1 MSKLENI
8 MKTIKKSL
16 FAFLLLLPFVFSAQ
30 TTTSSYQQLNI
41 FTLGDS
47 NGTFPESWPKQL
59 RHALANAQVFNTQV
73 FNISKSGR
81 TIGFVNNGDSTLN
94 SLLVIDENL
103 KKAAEFTKSRPF
115 DFVVIELGTNDAKA
129 VFAGRQKEVPANL
142 EKLINKIK
150 SCSYPTISK
159 AKIVIISPPP
169 YGVKAEIQEK
179 YAGGGKRVEKMSKT
193 FRKVAK
199 RNNCLFVN
207 GFKTP
212 GLDINTMTTDGLHLD
227 AVASQ
232 KLVEP
237 VVKLITKEAFSF
249 EKSDPGVTINEL
261 KIKAPFDMPVIKVPD
276 FSKCKK
282 LSITDF
288 GAVPG
293 NQEKTSQAIAKA
305 IDQAHT
311 IGGGVVVIPEG
322 EWLTGKIHLK
332 SNVNLHLS
340 KGAVL
345 LFSENPAD
353 YLPAVH
359 STWEGMEC
367 YNYSPLI
374 YAYECK
380 NIAITG
386 EGELK
391 AKMEV
396 WKQWFTRPKPHMES
410 IKRLYN
416 LAWDRIPVQERQMVN
431 DTAHLRPQ
439 FIQFNRSENI
449 LMEGITITNSPFWTI
464 HPYLSKHVVIRNV
477 KVYAHGHNNDGVDP
491 EMSQNVLIE
500 HCLFDQGDDAIAI
513 KSGRNPEGW
522 RLKTPS
528 KNIVIR
534 NCTVK
539 NGHQLVA
546 LGSELSGGIENVFVD
561 SCSVVDGAKLNHL
574 LFIKTNERMG
584 GYVKSIHVSNIK
596 AGKIDLGVLGIETDV
611 LYQWR
616 TLVPT
621 YERRLTP
628 IKDVYLE
635 NIVAK
640 DVKFV
645 SRILGQKELPVENVS
660 LKNITTGTVQEKKHI
675 HENVI
680 NFTFPD

>member
-1 MSKLENI
+1 
-8 MKTIKKSL
+8 MKSGM
-16 FAFLLLLPFVFSAQ
+16 ALLLLVC
-30 TTTSSYQQLNI
+30 
-41 FTLGDS
+41 
-47 NGTFPESWPKQL
+47 
-59 RHALANAQVFNTQV
+59 
-73 FNISKSGR
+73 
-81 TIGFVNNGDSTLN
+81 
-94 SLLVIDENL
+94 SL
-103 KKAAEFTKSRPF
+103 FF
-115 DFVVIELGTNDAKA
+115 
-129 VFAGRQKEVPANL
+129 
-142 EKLINKIK
+142 
-150 SCSYPTISK
+150 
-159 AKIVIISPPP
+159 
-169 YGVKAEIQEK
+169 
-179 YAGGGKRVEKMSKT
+179 
-193 FRKVAK
+193 
-199 RNNCLFVN
+199 
-207 GFKTP
+207 
-212 GLDINTMTTDGLHLD
+212 
-227 AVASQ
+227 
-232 KLVEP
+232 
-237 VVKLITKEAFSF
+237 FSF
-249 EKSDPGVTINEL
+249 EQQDPGV
-261 KIKAPFDMPVIKVPD
+261 KIKEIKVNAPFKMPAIKVPD
-276 FSKCKK
+276 FSRCTR
-282 LSITDF
+282 LNITDF
-288 GAVPG
+288 GAVQG
-293 NQEKTSQAIAKA
+293 DKEKTSQAMAKAIAKA
-305 IDQAHT
+305 NK
-311 IGGGVVVIPEG
+311 IGGGIVVIPEG
-322 EWLTGKIHLK
+322 EWLTGKVHLK

-345 LFSENPAD
+345 LFSENPED

-374 YAYECK
+374 YAYGCK

-391 AKMEV
+391 AKMDV
-396 WKQWFTRPKPHMES
+396 WKTWFSRPRPHMES

-416 LAWDRIPVQERQMVN
+416 LAWNRTPVKQRQMVN

-449 LMEGITITNSPFWTI
+449 LLEGISITNSPFWTI
-464 HPYLSKHVVIRNV
+464 HPYLCKNVVIRKV

-500 HCLFDQGDDAIAI
+500 DCIFDQGDDAIAI

-534 NCTVK
+534 NLTVK

-561 SCSVVDGAKLNHL
+561 SCRVVDGAKLNHL

-584 GYVKSIHVSNIK
+584 GYVRNIHATNIQS
-596 AGKIDLGVLGIETDV
+596 GKIDLGVLGIETDV

-628 IKDVYLE
+628 IKDVFL
-635 NIVAK
+635 NNVTAG

-645 SRILGQKELPVENVS
+645 SRILGQKELPVENIS
-660 LKNITTGTVQEKKHI
+660 LTNVTTGTVQEQKHI

-680 NFTFPD
+680 KFSSRN

>member
-1 MSKLENI
+1 M
-8 MKTIKKSL
+8 MKTQIKS
-16 FAFLLLLPFVFSAQ
+16 FLLLLFFPFVLFAQSAV
-30 TTTSSYQQLNI
+30 SSDQQLNI

-59 RHALANAQVFNTQV
+59 RVTLPNAQV

-103 KKAAEFTKSRPF
+103 KKAADFTGDRPF
-115 DFVVIELGTNDAKA
+115 DFIVIELGTNDAKA
-129 VFAGRQKEVPANL
+129 VFAARQKEVPANL
-142 EKLINKIK
+142 EKLIQKIK
-150 SCSYPTISK
+150 SCNYPAINK
-159 AKIVIISPPP
+159 AKIIIISPPP
-169 YGVKAEIQEK
+169 YGVKAETTEK
-179 YAGGGKRVEKMSKT
+179 YTGGGKRVEEMSKA
-193 FRKVAK
+193 FQKVAK
-199 RNNCLFVN
+199 RNQCLFVN

-212 GLDINTMTTDGLHLD
+212 GLDINTMAEDGLHLD
-227 AVASQ
+227 ATASR
-232 KLVEP
+232 KLIEP
-237 VVKLITKEAFSF
+237 VVQIITKEASSF
-249 EKSDPGVTINEL
+249 KKSAPGVKINE
-261 KIKAPFDMPVIKVPD
+261 IRVKAPFEMPAIKVSD
-276 FSKCKK
+276 FSKSPKI
-282 LSITDF
+282 SITEL

-293 NQEKTSQAIAKA
+293 DKEKTSQAIAKA
-305 IDQAHT
+305 IEKANA

-322 EWLTGKIHLK
+322 EWLTKKIHLK
-332 SNVNLHLS
+332 SNVNLHLN

-345 LFSENPAD
+345 LFSENPED

-386 EGELK
+386 EGEVK
-391 AKMEV
+391 AKMDV
-396 WKQWFTRPKPHMES
+396 WQVWFARPRAHMES

-416 LAWDRIPVQERQMVN
+416 LAWNRTPVEERQMVN

-449 LMEGITITNSPFWTI
+449 LLEGITITNSPFWTI
-464 HPYLSKHVVIRNV
+464 HPYLCKNVVIRNV

-500 HCLFDQGDDAIAI
+500 NCIFDQGDDAIAI

-534 NCTVK
+534 NLTVK

-546 LGSELSGGIENVFVD
+546 VGSELSGGIENVFVD
-561 SCSVVDGAKLNHL
+561 SCTVVDGAKLNHL

-584 GYVKSIHVSNIK
+584 GYVRNIHATNIK

-611 LYQWR
+611 LYQWK

-621 YERRLTP
+621 YEVRLTP
-628 IKDVYLE
+628 IKDIYLE
-635 NIVAK
+635 NVVAK

-645 SRILGQKELPVENVS
+645 SRILGQKDLPVENVS
-660 LKNITTGTVQEKKHI
+660 LKNITTASVQEKKYI
-675 HENVI
+675 NENVV
-680 NFTFPD
+680 NFRSN